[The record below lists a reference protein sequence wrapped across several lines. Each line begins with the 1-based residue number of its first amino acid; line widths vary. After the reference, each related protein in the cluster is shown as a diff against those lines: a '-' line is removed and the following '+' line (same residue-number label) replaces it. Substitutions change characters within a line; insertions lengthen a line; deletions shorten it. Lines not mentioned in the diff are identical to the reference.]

1 MEKTLVSP
9 NTAYM
14 SDNPHLITG
23 LVWQI
28 YSHDGAAG
36 VAPHDVVPEG
46 GGGGGA
52 AAAGGGDMRG
62 GGRGRGRV
70 REEVAAA
77 VLRLDDVEVLPV
89 SLRQGVRVREAV
101 RVNLHF
107 CVEDPR

>member
-14 SDNPHLITG
+14 SDNPHLIMG

-28 YSHDGAAG
+28 YSHDGPAG
-36 VAPHDVVPEG
+36 VGPHDVVPEG
-46 GGGGGA
+46 GGGA
-52 AAAGGGDMRG
+52 AAAVGGDMRG

-107 CVEDPR
+107 WVEDPR

>member
-28 YSHDGAAG
+28 YSHDGPAG
-36 VAPHDVVPEG
+36 VGPHDVVPEG
-46 GGGGGA
+46 GGGA
-52 AAAGGGDMRG
+52 AAAVGGDMRG
-62 GGRGRGRV
+62 GGGGRRRV